1 MLPSRRSGSLRST
14 TTEVHR
20 VPILLALT
28 LCFFN
33 FVGLNAARIVLT
45 LYALDLGAPSSA
57 VGVLGGMFYLF
68 PLLLSW
74 PIGAAND
81 RYPAKDL
88 LLIGSGIGTLAMLLP
103 YFFRIV
109 PVMYLAAAL
118 SGLALA
124 FFHVT
129 LQNLIGTLSKADE
142 RARNFSNF
150 SLVGAVTNFVGP
162 LVAGF
167 SIDHFGH
174 ANACLSA
181 VALSLTALILV
192 LARGRIFP
200 GARKDR
206 PAAKSGSTLLDR
218 DVILMLATSSLVQ
231 LGTDVFQ
238 FYVPIYG
245 HAIGLSATAIG
256 SVLASFAAAAF
267 VVRIFLARLVK
278 TMPADKLLAY
288 SFCAGAIGFGLMP
301 LFENSLALMAVS
313 FIFGLGMG
321 LGTPLTVILM
331 FSRSAEGR
339 SGQTLG
345 VRLTANNSVRVF
357 GPMVFGAVGS
367 AFGIWPVFVINALLM
382 GSGAVMSLSTKA
394 GSEPQK

>member
-1 MLPSRRSGSLRST
+1 MPT
-14 TTEVHR
+14 V
-20 VPILLALT
+20 LALT

-33 FVGLNAARIVLT
+33 FVGFNAARVVLT

-74 PIGAAND
+74 PIGSAND
-81 RYPAKDL
+81 RYPARGL
-88 LLIGSGIGTLAMLLP
+88 LLIGSGVGTLAMLLP
-103 YFFRIV
+103 YFFRVV
-109 PVMYLAAAL
+109 PVLYVAAAL

-129 LQNLIGTLSKADE
+129 LQNLIGTLSKPDE

-174 ANACLSA
+174 RYACLA
-181 VALSLTALILV
+181 PVAIALIALV
-192 LARGRIFP
+192 LVLTKGRIFP
-200 GARKDR
+200 GARKEA
-206 PAAKSGSTLLDR
+206 PAAKSGTTLLDR
-218 DVILMLATSSLVQ
+218 NVLMMLATSSLVQ

-278 TMPADKLLAY
+278 TMDADKLLAY

-301 LFENSLALMAVS
+301 LFESSLALMMVA

-367 AFGIWPVFVINALLM
+367 AFGIWPVFVINAALM
-382 GSGAVMSLSTKA
+382 GSGALFSLSGKT
-394 GSEPQK
+394 GNDPQARPAKR

>member
-1 MLPSRRSGSLRST
+1 LPI
-14 TTEVHR
+14 V
-20 VPILLALT
+20 LALT

-33 FVGLNAARIVLT
+33 FVGLNAARVVLT

-74 PIGAAND
+74 PIGSAAD
-81 RYPAKDL
+81 RYGARGL
-88 LLIGSGIGTLAMLLP
+88 LVIGALIGTSAMLFP
-103 YFFRIV
+103 YFFRAV
-109 PVMYLAAAL
+109 PVLYLAATL

-129 LQNLIGTLSKADE
+129 LQNLIGTLSKPEE

-167 SIDHFGH
+167 SIDHFGFRY
-174 ANACLSA
+174 ACLAA
-181 VALSLTALILV
+181 VALPLIALVLI

-200 GARKDR
+200 GPRK
-206 PAAKSGSTLLDR
+206 AAPTTKSGTTLLDR
-218 DVILMLATSSLVQ
+218 NVIMMLATSSLVQ

-278 TMPADKLLAY
+278 TMDADKLLAY

-301 LFENSLALMAVS
+301 LFEGSLALMVVA

-357 GPMVFGAVGS
+357 GPMVFGALGS
-367 AFGIWPVFVINALLM
+367 AFGIWPVFLINAVLM
-382 GSGAVMSLSTKA
+382 GSGALFSLSGKTGNDSQGRPA
-394 GSEPQK
+394 GK

>member
-1 MLPSRRSGSLRST
+1 
-14 TTEVHR
+14 
-20 VPILLALT
+20 VPIVLALT

-33 FVGLNAARIVLT
+33 FVGFNAARVVLT

-74 PIGAAND
+74 PIGSAAD
-81 RYPAKDL
+81 RYGARGL
-88 LLIGSGIGTLAMLLP
+88 LLTGAVIGTSAMLVP
-103 YFFRIV
+103 YFFRVV
-109 PVMYLAAAL
+109 PVLYLAASL

-129 LQNLIGTLSKADE
+129 LQNLIGTLSKPDE

-167 SIDHFGH
+167 SIDHFGYRY
-174 ANACLSA
+174 ACLA
-181 VALSLTALILV
+181 VVALPLIALMLI

-200 GARKDR
+200 GPRKAA
-206 PAAKSGSTLLDR
+206 PAAKSGTTLLDR
-218 DVILMLATSSLVQ
+218 NVVMMLATSSLVQ

-278 TMPADKLLAY
+278 TMDADKLLAY

-301 LFENSLALMAVS
+301 LFENSLALMMVA

-367 AFGIWPVFVINALLM
+367 AFGIWPVFLINAVLM
-382 GSGAVMSLSTKA
+382 GSGALFSLSGKTGNDSQERPRGK
-394 GSEPQK
+394 

>member
-1 MLPSRRSGSLRST
+1 
-14 TTEVHR
+14 V
-20 VPILLALT
+20 
-28 LCFFN
+28 
-33 FVGLNAARIVLT
+33 
-45 LYALDLGAPSSA
+45 
-57 VGVLGGMFYLF
+57 
-68 PLLLSW
+68 
-74 PIGAAND
+74 
-81 RYPAKDL
+81 
-88 LLIGSGIGTLAMLLP
+88 IGTSAMLVP
-103 YFFRIV
+103 YFFRVV
-109 PVMYLAAAL
+109 PVLYLAATL

-129 LQNLIGTLSKADE
+129 LQNLIGTLSKPDE

-167 SIDHFGH
+167 SIDHFGYRY
-174 ANACLSA
+174 ACLA
-181 VALSLTALILV
+181 VVALPLIALMLILT
-192 LARGRIFP
+192 RGRIFP
-200 GARKDR
+200 GPRKAA
-206 PAAKSGSTLLDR
+206 PTAKSGTTLLDR
-218 DVILMLATSSLVQ
+218 NVVMMLATSSLVQ

-245 HAIGLSATAIG
+245 HDIGLSATAIG

-278 TMPADKLLAY
+278 TMDADKLLAY

-301 LFENSLALMAVS
+301 LFENSLALMMVA

-367 AFGIWPVFVINALLM
+367 AFGIWPVFLINAVLM
-382 GSGAVMSLSTKA
+382 GSGALFSLSGKTGNDSQERPRGK
-394 GSEPQK
+394 

>member
-1 MLPSRRSGSLRST
+1 
-14 TTEVHR
+14 
-20 VPILLALT
+20 VPIVLALT

-33 FVGLNAARIVLT
+33 FVGFNAARVVLT
-45 LYALDLGAPSSA
+45 LYALDLGAPTSA

-74 PIGAAND
+74 PIGSAAD
-81 RYPAKDL
+81 RYGARGL
-88 LLIGSGIGTLAMLLP
+88 LLTGAVIGTSAMLVP
-103 YFFRIV
+103 YFFRVV
-109 PVMYLAAAL
+109 PVLYLAATL

-129 LQNLIGTLSKADE
+129 LQNLIGTLSKPDE

-167 SIDHFGH
+167 SIDHFGYRY
-174 ANACLSA
+174 ACLA
-181 VALSLTALILV
+181 VVALPLIALILI
-192 LARGRIFP
+192 LTRGRIFP
-200 GARKDR
+200 GPRKAA
-206 PAAKSGSTLLDR
+206 PTAKSGTTLLDR
-218 DVILMLATSSLVQ
+218 NVVMMLATSSLVQ

-278 TMPADKLLAY
+278 TMDADKLLAY

-301 LFENSLALMAVS
+301 LFENSLALMMVA

-367 AFGIWPVFVINALLM
+367 AFGIWPVFLINAVLM
-382 GSGAVMSLSTKA
+382 GSGALFSLSGKTGNDSQERPRGK
-394 GSEPQK
+394 

>member
-1 MLPSRRSGSLRST
+1 
-14 TTEVHR
+14 
-20 VPILLALT
+20 VPIVLALT

-33 FVGLNAARIVLT
+33 FVGFNAARVVLT

-74 PIGAAND
+74 PIGSAAD
-81 RYPAKDL
+81 RYGARGL
-88 LLIGSGIGTLAMLLP
+88 LLTGAVIGTSAMLVP
-103 YFFRIV
+103 YFFRVV
-109 PVMYLAAAL
+109 PVLYLAATL

-129 LQNLIGTLSKADE
+129 LQNLIGTLSKPDE

-167 SIDHFGH
+167 SIDHFGYRY
-174 ANACLSA
+174 ACLA
-181 VALSLTALILV
+181 VVALPLIALMLILT
-192 LARGRIFP
+192 RGRIFP
-200 GARKDR
+200 GPRKAA
-206 PAAKSGSTLLDR
+206 PTAKSGTTLLDR
-218 DVILMLATSSLVQ
+218 NVVMMLATSSLVQ

-278 TMPADKLLAY
+278 TMDADKLLAY
-288 SFCAGAIGFGLMP
+288 SICAGAIGFGLMP
-301 LFENSLALMAVS
+301 LFENSLALMMVA

-367 AFGIWPVFVINALLM
+367 AFGIWPVFLINAVLM
-382 GSGAVMSLSTKA
+382 GSGALFSLSGKTGNDSQERPRGK
-394 GSEPQK
+394 